1 MSENISESVRA
12 DFEFDARGLKCPMP
26 VIKAKKKL
34 DEMGVGQVILIIA
47 DDPGAKK
54 DFPAFCMQ
62 TGHELVKV
70 YDEGSVFKFY
80 IRKKGKL

>member
-1 MSENISESVRA
+1 MDIKV
-12 DFEFDARGLKCPMP
+12 DIEFDARGLKCPMP

-34 DEMGVGQVILIIA
+34 DEIPSGRVILVLA

-62 TGHELVKV
+62 TGHDLIQVK
-70 YDEGSVFKFY
+70 EESGVFKFY
-80 IRKKGKL
+80 IRKK